1 LGPGRDKQA
10 ACNAGAG
17 RQNSYQLVT
26 PARRRPE
33 WQLYNVA
40 GSDIYRTK
48 LNNLA
53 TKPVLTPLFG
63 ATPEAAKDDKD
74 NT

>member
-1 LGPGRDKQA
+1 VLQSVWRTTV
-10 ACNAGAG
+10 G